1 MRKAVTSA
9 GILAGL
15 LVTTGVW
22 AQDATASG
30 QASTNAQANVGMSLP
45 GSQPATATAGYSDHD
60 QVVGRLAVGY
70 FGITNVGAG
79 SAPTEAVGSNDS
91 PYAVTGFAPVVGVRY
106 WINSTIGL
114 DLGVG
119 LSIVGGSLSGQTPPA
134 EEVEVDRNSF
144 TGFVVHGGV
153 PLSLASVDHF
163 SFQVIPEANVGFTGA
178 TTDPAPAVDGDIS
191 HSGFHLDVGARV
203 GAEIHFGFIKLPQL
217 SLVGSVGL
225 AFSIDSGSS
234 TNSNGPGADVESS
247 SSRTQLQTTV
257 GSNPWAVFTNQ
268 VAALYYF

>member
-15 LVTTGVW
+15 LVTSGVW
-22 AQDATASG
+22 AQDTTASG
-30 QASTNAQANVGMSLP
+30 QASTTGQANVGMSLP

-79 SAPTEAVGSNDS
+79 AGGGTGPNDS

-106 WINSTIGL
+106 WINPTIGL

-119 LSIVGGSLSGQTPPA
+119 LSIVGGSLSNETPPA
-134 EEVEVDRNSF
+134 DEVEIDRNSF
-144 TGFVVHGGV
+144 MGFTIHGGV
-153 PLSLASVDHF
+153 PIALASVDHF

-178 TTDPAPAVDGDIS
+178 SSDPNGDDDGDIS

-203 GAEIHFGFIKLPQL
+203 GAEIHFGFMKLPQL
-217 SLVGSVGL
+217 SLIGSVGL
-225 AFSIDSGSS
+225 RLDIDSGST
-234 TNSNGPGADVESS
+234 TNSTPATGDIETS
-247 SSRTQLQTTV
+247 SSRTELHTTV
-257 GSNPWAVFTNQ
+257 GANPWAVFTNQ

>member
-15 LVTTGVW
+15 LITSGVW
-22 AQDATASG
+22 AQDTTASG
-30 QASTNAQANVGMSLP
+30 QASTTGQANVGMSLP

-79 SAPTEAVGSNDS
+79 AGGGAGSNDS
-91 PYAVTGFAPVVGVRY
+91 PYSVTGFAPVVGVRY
-106 WINSTIGL
+106 WINPTIGL

-119 LSIVGGSLSGQTPPA
+119 LSIVGGSLSNETPPA
-134 EEVEVDRNSF
+134 AEVDIDRNSF
-144 TGFVVHGGV
+144 TGFILHGGV
-153 PLSLASVDHF
+153 PIALASVDHF

-178 TTDPAPAVDGDIS
+178 SSDPNGGADGDVS

-203 GAEIHFGFIKLPQL
+203 GAEIHFGFMKLPQL
-217 SLVGSVGL
+217 SLIGSVGL
-225 AFSIDSGSS
+225 RLDMDSGSTTDS
-234 TNSNGPGADVESS
+234 TGPGGDVDTK
-247 SSRTQLQTTV
+247 SSRTELHTTV
-257 GSNPWAVFTNQ
+257 GANPWAVFTNQ

>member
-15 LVTTGVW
+15 LISSGVW

-30 QASTNAQANVGMSLP
+30 QASTNSQANVGMSLP

-79 SAPTEAVGSNDS
+79 AGGGAGSNDS

-106 WINSTIGL
+106 WLSPLLGL

-119 LSIVGGSLSGQTPPA
+119 LSIVGGSLSNQTPPA
-134 EEVEVDRNSF
+134 AEVDADRNSF
-144 TGFVVHGGV
+144 TGFILHGGV
-153 PLSLASVDHF
+153 PLNLASVDHF

-178 TTDPAPAVDGDIS
+178 GSDPNGDADGDIS
-191 HSGFHLDVGARV
+191 HSGFHFDVGARV

-225 AFSIDSGSS
+225 ALDVESGSS
-234 TNSNGPGADVESS
+234 TDSTPAAGDIETK
-247 SSRTQLQTTV
+247 SSRTELHTTV
-257 GSNPWAVFTNQ
+257 GANPWAIFTNQ
-268 VAALYYF
+268 VAAFYYF